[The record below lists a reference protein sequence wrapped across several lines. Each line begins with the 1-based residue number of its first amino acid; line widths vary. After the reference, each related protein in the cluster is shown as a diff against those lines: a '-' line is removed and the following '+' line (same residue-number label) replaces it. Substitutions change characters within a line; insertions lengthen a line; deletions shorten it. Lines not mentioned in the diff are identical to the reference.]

1 MVHQDIDIIIERY
14 AEERKHESR
23 KVAQEHFLSYVY
35 VVCGA
40 NEAESVLKQA
50 RSLVSYHI
58 STLSLFDNPFRN
70 SQFCWLVVMLL
81 WFCLNLSLIVNQELC
96 LFGMINCA
104 GTAIF
109 GRTLWNIIW
118 SKWIDTNILIA
129 YYRELV
135 DLIDNQQNPTA
146 C

>member
-1 MVHQDIDIIIERY
+1 MGHEDIDTIIERY
-14 AEERKHESR
+14 AEERRHESR
-23 KVAQEHFLSYVY
+23 KVAQDHFLSYIY

-40 NEAESVLKQA
+40 NEAEPALKQA
-50 RSLVSYHI
+50 RCLLSYHI
-58 STLSLFDNPFRN
+58 CVLSLFDNPFRN

-81 WFCLNLSLIVNQELC
+81 WFCLNLSFIGNQELR
-96 LFGMINCA
+96 LFGMINCT

-109 GRTLWNIIW
+109 GKALWNIIW
-118 SKWIDTNILIA
+118 TRWIDTNIVIA

-135 DLIDNQQNPTA
+135 DFIDLQQRPST